1 MGGSGRSAVAVRP
14 TRTYRHH
21 LTVHH
26 STGTA
31 PFQLGAR
38 GLGEVSCMD
47 ASLFLFPSLTAT
59 SSPVQSSPVQS
70 SPVQKHNRYS
80 CPTAFPPSAQ
90 FRIPYPHTPCVSFA
104 YTRSRTSWC
113 LTALLVANEL
123 AREHTTRRP
132 ILLESRAPSSR
143 SVVRLLLRSC
153 PTIATIL
160 RRHTDPNTLRHH
172 PRAIHHH
179 HLQLLLRLR
188 LRLAHP
194 QDHHLDTRQ
203 HILSKSGR
211 AAAPAAPVAPAAAAA
226 AATTGAKA
234 TRAVTGTPTRNMSF
248 GSARCGASAG
258 GKVRRQGHHLQT
270 IHTANQYTRRSA
282 TSNRG
287 ARASC
292 LGRAAG
298 AGWKTSMTMSLVH
311 GKAFG
316 RPR

>member
-1 MGGSGRSAVAVRP
+1 
-14 TRTYRHH
+14 
-21 LTVHH
+21 
-26 STGTA
+26 
-31 PFQLGAR
+31 
-38 GLGEVSCMD
+38 MD
-47 ASLFLFPSLTAT
+47 ALNLSLFLFPSLTAT
-59 SSPVQSSPVQS
+59 SSPVQVFLPNSLSVTGPL
-70 SPVQKHNRYS
+70 PH
-80 CPTAFPPSAQ
+80 
-90 FRIPYPHTPCVSFA
+90 PYPHTPCVSFA
-104 YTRSRTSWC
+104 YTRSRTLWC
-113 LTALLVANEL
+113 LTALLVTNEL

-153 PTIATIL
+153 PAIATIL

-172 PRAIHHH
+172 PRSIHHH
-179 HLQLLLRLR
+179 LLQLLLRLR
-188 LRLAHP
+188 LHLAHP

-203 HILSKSGR
+203 HILSKS
-211 AAAPAAPVAPAAAAA
+211 AAA

-234 TRAVTGTPTRNMSF
+234 TRAMTGTPTRNMSF